1 MRRFLLRGLA
11 AAVLAALAAA
21 PALALRIAVMP
32 NASTKTKVFQADTVV
47 VGKIT
52 GIEADTVDLEMYPG
66 QPKVAHAVANLKIET
81 AFMGAKN
88 VTHVKVA
95 FVKNVQPGGGG
106 GPGRPIRPGFGGQ
119 QYTPADDHE
128 GVFFLQKHPGSDTY
142 YTVQMGHAPVLSTD
156 GKYKDEL
163 ASVKAMVGAFADP
176 VKALSAEKDEDRLAN
191 ALSLAQKYRVAPTN
205 NPTGVVDETPIAAE
219 QTKLFLK
226 VLTDLDW
233 TKHAD
238 APRLA
243 DALGLMP
250 GNYGIPRVS
259 AGEGEEPM
267 AARQKAFKAWA
278 EKFGGKYEVKKV
290 SAKPLTGKDTGGTG
304 TGTVTPV
311 PPIIR
316 R

>member
-11 AAVLAALAAA
+11 AAAVAALAAS

-32 NASTKTKVFQADTVV
+32 NASTKVKVFQADTVV

-52 GIEADTVDLEMYPG
+52 GIDAETVDLEVYPG
-66 QPKVAHAVANLKIET
+66 QPKVAHAVANIKIET
-81 AFMGAKN
+81 AFLGAKN
-88 VTHVKVA
+88 VTHLKVA
-95 FVKNVQPGGGG
+95 FVKNDQPGGGG
-106 GPGRPIRPGFGGQ
+106 GRPIRPGFGGQ
-119 QYTPADDHE
+119 QYTPAEDHE

-142 YTVQMGHAPVLSTD
+142 YTVQMGHAPVLSAD
-156 GKYKDEL
+156 AAYKTEL

-176 VKALSAEKDEDRLAN
+176 VKALSADKDEDRLAN

-205 NPTGVVDETPIAAE
+205 NNSGVLDETPIPAE

-250 GNYGIPRVS
+250 GNFGIPRVT
-259 AGEGEEPM
+259 AGDGEDAM
-267 AARQKAFKAWA
+267 AVRHKAFKAWA
-278 EKFGGKYEVKKV
+278 DKFGGKYEVKKV
-290 SAKPLTGKDTGGTG
+290 TAKPLTTGKDTGTG
-304 TGTVTPV
+304 TITPV